1 MAAQTQPR
9 PPSRRLPVRLKAP
22 WPAINWPWFAL
33 LVLFIGYWFFASN
46 LERIDANQVLARIFV
61 PNLPPSQAA
70 LVPFSPLATWLV
82 EMFHPRV
89 LRHFIP
95 VFVGWWLAVQA
106 AISLMQVLYNC
117 PDRRTAAEFL
127 RRQRRD
133 RPGSDLYVISAK
145 NFDEERAS
153 SILLGV
159 GGPVTV
165 QIPPRHAAVTERNG
179 RKQRVLPP
187 GIHNLG
193 RFEYV
198 HSIVDLQPQEK
209 TATDVTLLTKEGIPL
224 RADIGLTFRIDPGNS
239 PVTHDQ
245 PFPFSVEA
253 VQRAA
258 YSGTVGPGGKVSS
271 WADAPLGKVRGAL
284 SNFVSNDSLD
294 DLLAAE
300 SPRDAHHLVTQAVM
314 RQVWAGKPDDYIKPL
329 RMTISR
335 LTPPLE
341 VSRQYT
347 EYWLARQRKEDM
359 VARANGTAQL
369 VREAETARAAAE
381 LSMVQAV
388 SEGIRNAQQDSGSNL
403 SGYLLVLRLMEALR
417 RMFHYSA
424 DSLEDL
430 GGDAEKLLSEIEAV
444 DDRLG
449 KVQDQLKLPP
459 PPKFRPSSPV

>member
-1 MAAQTQPR
+1 MATQTQSR
-9 PPSRRLPVRLKAP
+9 RPSRRLPVRLKSP
-22 WPAINWPWFAL
+22 LPAINWPWFAL
-33 LVLFIGYWFFASN
+33 LVLFVGYWFFVSN
-46 LERIDANQVLARIFV
+46 LERIDANLVLARIFV
-61 PNLPPSQAA
+61 PNLPPGQAA
-70 LVPFSPLATWLV
+70 LVTFSPVATWLV

-95 VFVGWWLAVQA
+95 VLVGWWLAVQA

-127 RRQRRD
+127 RRQRHN
-133 RPGSDLYVISAK
+133 RPGSDLYVVSAK
-145 NFDEERAS
+145 NLEQERES

-165 QIPPRHAAVTERNG
+165 QIPLGHAAVTERNG

-198 HSIVDLQPQEK
+198 QGVVDLHPQEK
-209 TATDVTLLTKEGIPL
+209 TATDVMMLTKEGISL
-224 RADIGLTFRIDPGNS
+224 RADIGLTFRITPGDS

-245 PFPFSVEA
+245 PFPFSMEA

-258 YSGTVGPGGKVSS
+258 YAGTVGPGGKVST

-284 SNFVSNDSLD
+284 SNMVSNDSLD
-294 DLLAAE
+294 ELVAAE
-300 SPRDAHHLVTQAVM
+300 SPRDAHHLITQAVM
-314 RQVWAGKPDDYIKPL
+314 RQVWAGKPDDYIKPM

-388 SEGIRNAQQDSGSNL
+388 SEGIHNAQQDSGSNL

-417 RMFHYSA
+417 QMFHYSA

-430 GGDAEKLLSEIEAV
+430 GGDTEKLMNEIEAV
-444 DDRLG
+444 DERLG
-449 KVQDQLKLPP
+449 KVQDQLRLPA
-459 PPKFRPSSPV
+459 PPKFRPSSD

>member
-1 MAAQTQPR
+1 LATQTQSR
-9 PPSRRLPVRLKAP
+9 RPSRRLPVRLKSP
-22 WPAINWPWFAL
+22 LPAINWPWFAL
-33 LVLFIGYWFFASN
+33 LVLFVGYWFFVSN
-46 LERIDANQVLARIFV
+46 LERIDANLVLARIFV
-61 PNLPPSQAA
+61 PNLPPGQAA
-70 LVPFSPLATWLV
+70 LVTFSPVATWLV

-95 VFVGWWLAVQA
+95 VLVGWWLAVQA

-127 RRQRRD
+127 RRQRHN
-133 RPGSDLYVISAK
+133 RPGSDLYVVSAK
-145 NFDEERAS
+145 NLEQERES

-165 QIPPRHAAVTERNG
+165 QIPLGHAAVTERNG

-198 HSIVDLQPQEK
+198 QGVVDLHPQEK
-209 TATDVTLLTKEGIPL
+209 TATDVMMLTKEGIPL
-224 RADIGLTFRIDPGNS
+224 RADIGLTFRITPGDS

-245 PFPFSVEA
+245 PFPFSMEA

-258 YSGTVGPGGKVSS
+258 YAGTVGPGGKVST

-284 SNFVSNDSLD
+284 SNMVSNDSLD
-294 DLLAAE
+294 ELVAAE
-300 SPRDAHHLVTQAVM
+300 SPRDAHHLITQAVM
-314 RQVWAGKPDDYIKPL
+314 RQVWAGKPDDYIKPM

-388 SEGIRNAQQDSGSNL
+388 SEGIHNAQQDSGSNL

-417 RMFHYSA
+417 QMFHYSA

-430 GGDAEKLLSEIEAV
+430 GGDTEKLMNEIEAV
-444 DDRLG
+444 DERLG
-449 KVQDQLKLPP
+449 KVQDQLRLPA
-459 PPKFRPSSPV
+459 PPKFRPSSD